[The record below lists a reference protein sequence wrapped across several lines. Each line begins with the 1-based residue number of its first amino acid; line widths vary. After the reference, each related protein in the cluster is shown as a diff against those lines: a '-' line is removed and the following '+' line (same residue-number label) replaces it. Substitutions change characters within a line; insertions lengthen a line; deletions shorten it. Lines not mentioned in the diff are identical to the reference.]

1 MILFFYQMIEKE
13 KTMKNETIITDP
25 DYFSY
30 NEKAEEIGKRLR
42 GSFLWMLIGIMFS
55 GISGYALYYLV
66 EAGNPYALELMKFLL
81 VPLIL
86 QLVIGLLFSA
96 LMYALPAFILKIFFI
111 LYATLSG
118 TTFAL
123 ILLKYTPG
131 SILTAF
137 ISTSIIFVVMALYGN
152 ITKRDMTKAG
162 GILITGLLTAI
173 VVGFINIWF
182 HNSLVNTVISIACVI
197 IFSGFIAYD
206 TQKIKKEIMVELE
219 TGNKGCF
226 RKIEI
231 IGAFS
236 LYLDFANLF
245 LNLLELT
252 GKSKD

>member
-1 MILFFYQMIEKE
+1 MIEKE

-66 EAGNPYALELMKFLL
+66 EAENPYALELMKFLL

-86 QLVIGLLFSA
+86 QLVIGLLFSM
-96 LMYALPAFILKIFFI
+96 LMYVLPAFILKIFFI

-137 ISTSIIFVVMALYGN
+137 ISTTIIFVIMAIYGYT
-152 ITKRDMTKAG
+152 TKRDMTKAG

-173 VVGFINIWF
+173 AVGFINIWS
-182 HNSLVNTVISIACVI
+182 HNSLVNTVISVACVI
-197 IFSGFIAYD
+197 IFSGFIVYD
-206 TQKIKKEIMVELE
+206 TQKIKKEIMIELE
-219 TGNKGCF
+219 TGNRGCF
-226 RKIEI
+226 RRIEI

-236 LYLDFANLF
+236 LYLDFVNLF
-245 LNLLELT
+245 LNILELT

>member
-55 GISGYALYYLV
+55 GISGYAFYYLI
-66 EAGNPYALELMKFLL
+66 EAENPYVVELMKYFFI
-81 VPLIL
+81 PLIF
-86 QLVIGLLFSA
+86 QLVIGLLFSV

-219 TGNKGCF
+219 IGNRGCF
-226 RKIEI
+226 RRIEI
-231 IGAFS
+231 IGAFF
-236 LYLDFANLF
+236 LYLDFVNLF
-245 LNLLELT
+245 LNILELT

>member
-66 EAGNPYALELMKFLL
+66 EAENPYALELMKFLL

-86 QLVIGLLFSA
+86 QLVIGLLFSM
-96 LMYALPAFILKIFFI
+96 LMYVLPAFILKIFFI

-123 ILLKYTPG
+123 ILLKYTPD

-137 ISTSIIFVVMALYGN
+137 ISTSVIFIVMALYGN

-173 VVGFINIWF
+173 AVSFINIWF
-182 HNSLVNTVISIACVI
+182 HNSLVNTVISVACVI

-206 TQKIKKEIMVELE
+206 TQKIKKEIIVELE
-219 TGNKGCF
+219 IGNKGCF
-226 RKIEI
+226 RRIEI

-236 LYLDFANLF
+236 LYLDFINLF
-245 LNLLELT
+245 INILNLT

>member
-55 GISGYALYYLV
+55 GISGYALYYLI
-66 EAGNPYALELMKFLL
+66 EAENPYVVELMKYFFI
-81 VPLIL
+81 PLIF
-86 QLVIGLLFSA
+86 QLVIGLLFSV

-137 ISTSIIFVVMALYGN
+137 ISTAVIFFAMALYGN
-152 ITKRDMTKAG
+152 ITKRDITKAG

-182 HNSLVNTVISIACVI
+182 HNSLVNTVISVACVI
-197 IFSGFIAYD
+197 IFSGFIVYD
-206 TQKIKKEIMVELE
+206 TQKIKKEIMIELE
-219 TGNKGCF
+219 TGNRGCF
-226 RKIEI
+226 RRIEI

-236 LYLDFANLF
+236 LYLDFVNLF
-245 LNLLELT
+245 LNILELT

>member
-55 GISGYALYYLV
+55 GISGYALYYLI
-66 EAGNPYALELMKFLL
+66 EAENPYVVELMKYFFI
-81 VPLIL
+81 PLIF
-86 QLVIGLLFSA
+86 QLVIGLLFSV

-162 GILITGLLTAI
+162 GILITGLLAAI

-226 RKIEI
+226 RRIEI

-236 LYLDFANLF
+236 LYLDFVNLF
-245 LNLLELT
+245 LNILELT

>member
-1 MILFFYQMIEKE
+1 MILFSYQIIEKE
-13 KTMKNETIITDP
+13 KTMKNEIIITDP

-66 EAGNPYALELMKFLL
+66 EAENPYALELMKFLL

-86 QLVIGLLFSA
+86 QLVIGLLFSM
-96 LMYALPAFILKIFFI
+96 LMYVLPAFILKIFFI

-123 ILLKYTPG
+123 ILLKYTPS

-137 ISTSIIFVVMALYGN
+137 ISTSVIFIVMAIYGYT
-152 ITKRDMTKAG
+152 TKRDMTKMG
-162 GILITGLLTAI
+162 GILLVGLITAFIAGL
-173 VVGFINIWF
+173 VNIWL
-182 HNSLVNTVISIACVI
+182 HNGILNTVISVACII

-206 TQKIKKEIMVELE
+206 IKQIKKEIMVELE
-219 TGNKGCF
+219 IGNKGCF

-236 LYLDFANLF
+236 LYLDFVNLF

>member
-13 KTMKNETIITDP
+13 KIMKNETIITDP

-55 GISGYALYYLV
+55 GISGYALYYLI
-66 EAGNPYALELMKFLL
+66 EAENPYVVELMKYFFI
-81 VPLIL
+81 PLIF
-86 QLVIGLLFSA
+86 QLVIGLLFSV

-137 ISTSIIFVVMALYGN
+137 ISTAVIFFAMALYGN

-182 HNSLVNTVISIACVI
+182 HNSLVNTVISVACII

-206 TQKIKKEIMVELE
+206 TQKIKKEIMIELE

-226 RKIEI
+226 RRIEI

-236 LYLDFANLF
+236 LYLDFVNLF
-245 LNLLELT
+245 LNILELT

>member
-1 MILFFYQMIEKE
+1 MILFSYQIIEKE

-55 GISGYALYYLV
+55 GISGFGLYYFL
-66 EAGNPYALELMKFLL
+66 EIKNPFAVELMKFLL
-81 VPLIL
+81 VPLIF
-86 QLVIGLLFSA
+86 QLVIGLLFST
-96 LMYALPAFILKIFFI
+96 LMYVLPAFILKMFFI
-111 LYATLSG
+111 MYATLSG

-137 ISTSIIFVVMALYGN
+137 ISSAVIFVAMALYGN

-162 GILITGLLTAI
+162 GILITGLLTTI

-182 HNSLVNTVISIACVI
+182 HNSLFNTVISVACVI

-206 TQKIKKEIMVELE
+206 TQKIKKEIMIELE
-219 TGNKGCF
+219 IGNKGCF
-226 RKIEI
+226 RRIEI

-236 LYLDFANLF
+236 LYLDFINLF
-245 LNLLELT
+245 INILNLT

>member
-55 GISGYALYYLV
+55 GISGYALYYLI
-66 EAGNPYALELMKFLL
+66 EAENPYVVELMKYLFI
-81 VPLIL
+81 PLIF
-86 QLVIGLLFSA
+86 QLVIGLLFSV
-96 LMYALPAFILKIFFI
+96 LMYVLPAFILKIFFI

-131 SILTAF
+131 SIFTAF
-137 ISTSIIFVVMALYGN
+137 ISSAVIFVAMALYGN

-182 HNSLVNTVISIACVI
+182 HNSLVNTVISVACII

-206 TQKIKKEIMVELE
+206 TQKIKKEIMIELE

-226 RKIEI
+226 RRIEI

-236 LYLDFANLF
+236 LYLDFVNLF
-245 LNLLELT
+245 LNILELT

>member
-1 MILFFYQMIEKE
+1 
-13 KTMKNETIITDP
+13 MKNETIITDP

-55 GISGYALYYLV
+55 GISGFGLYHLL
-66 EAGNPYALELMKFLL
+66 EIKNPFAVELMKYFFI
-81 VPLIL
+81 PLIF
-86 QLVIGLLFSA
+86 QLVIGLLFST
-96 LMYALPAFILKIFFI
+96 LMYVLPAFILKIFFI

-123 ILLKYTPG
+123 ILMKYTPS

-137 ISTSIIFVVMALYGN
+137 ISTAIIFVVMALYGN

-219 TGNKGCF
+219 TGNRGCF
-226 RKIEI
+226 RRIEI

-236 LYLDFANLF
+236 LYLDFVNLF
-245 LNLLELT
+245 LNILELT

>member
-1 MILFFYQMIEKE
+1 MIEKE

-55 GISGYALYYLV
+55 GISGYALYYLI
-66 EAGNPYALELMKFLL
+66 EAENPYVVELMKYFFI
-81 VPLIL
+81 PLIF
-86 QLVIGLLFSA
+86 QLVIGLLFSV

-137 ISTSIIFVVMALYGN
+137 ISTAVIFFAMALYGN

-162 GILITGLLTAI
+162 GILIMGLLTTI

-182 HNSLVNTVISIACVI
+182 HNSLVNTVISVACVI

-219 TGNKGCF
+219 IGNRGCF

>member
-66 EAGNPYALELMKFLL
+66 EAENPYALELMKFLL

-86 QLVIGLLFSA
+86 QLVIGLLFSM
-96 LMYALPAFILKIFFI
+96 LMYVLPAFILKIFFI

-123 ILLKYTPG
+123 ILLKYTPD

-137 ISTSIIFVVMALYGN
+137 ISTSVIFIVMALYGN

-173 VVGFINIWF
+173 AVSFINIWF
-182 HNSLVNTVISIACVI
+182 HNSLVNTVISVACVI

-206 TQKIKKEIMVELE
+206 TQKIKKEIIVELKI
-219 TGNKGCF
+219 GNKGCF
-226 RKIEI
+226 RRIEI

-236 LYLDFANLF
+236 LYLDFINLF
-245 LNLLELT
+245 INILNLT

>member
-66 EAGNPYALELMKFLL
+66 EAENPYVVELMKYFFI
-81 VPLIL
+81 PLIF
-86 QLVIGLLFSA
+86 QLVIGLLFSM
-96 LMYALPAFILKIFFI
+96 LMYVLPAFILKIFFI

-123 ILLKYTPG
+123 ILMKYTPG

-137 ISTSIIFVVMALYGN
+137 ISTSIIFVVMAIYGY

-162 GILITGLLTAI
+162 GILITGLLTTI

-219 TGNKGCF
+219 TGNRGCF
-226 RKIEI
+226 RRIEI

-236 LYLDFANLF
+236 LYLDFVNLF
-245 LNLLELT
+245 LNILELT

>member
-13 KTMKNETIITDP
+13 KIMKNETIITDH

-55 GISGYALYYLV
+55 GISGFGLYHLL
-66 EAGNPYALELMKFLL
+66 EIKNPFAVELMKYFFI
-81 VPLIL
+81 PLIF
-86 QLVIGLLFSA
+86 QLVIGLLFST
-96 LMYALPAFILKIFFI
+96 LMYVLPAFILKIFFI

-137 ISTSIIFVVMALYGN
+137 ISTTIIFVVMAIYGYT
-152 ITKRDMTKAG
+152 TKRDMTKAG
-162 GILITGLLTAI
+162 GILITGLLTTI

-182 HNSLVNTVISIACVI
+182 HNSLVNTVISVACVI

-219 TGNKGCF
+219 IGNRGCF
-226 RKIEI
+226 RRIEI

-236 LYLDFANLF
+236 LYLDFVNLF
-245 LNLLELT
+245 LNILELT

>member
-55 GISGYALYYLV
+55 GISGYALYYLI
-66 EAGNPYALELMKFLL
+66 EAENPYVVELMKYFFI
-81 VPLIL
+81 PLIF
-86 QLVIGLLFSA
+86 QLVIGLLFSV

-137 ISTSIIFVVMALYGN
+137 ISTAVIFFAMALYGN

-162 GILITGLLTAI
+162 GILIMGLLTTI

-182 HNSLVNTVISIACVI
+182 HNSLVNTVISVACVI

-219 TGNKGCF
+219 IGNRGCF
-226 RKIEI
+226 RRIEI

-236 LYLDFANLF
+236 LYLDFVNLF
-245 LNLLELT
+245 LNILELT
-252 GKSKD
+252 GKSKN

>member
-55 GISGYALYYLV
+55 GISGYALYYLI
-66 EAGNPYALELMKFLL
+66 EAENPYVVELMKYFFI
-81 VPLIL
+81 PLIF
-86 QLVIGLLFSA
+86 QLVIGLLFSV

-123 ILLKYTPG
+123 IFLKYTPG

-206 TQKIKKEIMVELE
+206 TQKIKKEIMDVSEE
-219 TGNKGCF
+219 
-226 RKIEI
+226 
-231 IGAFS
+231 
-236 LYLDFANLF
+236 
-245 LNLLELT
+245 
-252 GKSKD
+252 

>member
-1 MILFFYQMIEKE
+1 MILFFYQMIEEE

-55 GISGYALYYLV
+55 GISGFGLYHLL
-66 EAGNPYALELMKFLL
+66 EIKNPFAVELMKYFFI
-81 VPLIL
+81 PLIF
-86 QLVIGLLFSA
+86 QLVIGLLFSV

-137 ISTSIIFVVMALYGN
+137 ISSAVIFVAMALYGN

-162 GILITGLLTAI
+162 GILITGLLTTI

-182 HNSLVNTVISIACVI
+182 HNSLVNTVISVACVI
-197 IFSGFIAYD
+197 IFSGFIVYD

-236 LYLDFANLF
+236 LYLDFVNLF

>member
-1 MILFFYQMIEKE
+1 
-13 KTMKNETIITDP
+13 MKNKIIITDP

-55 GISGYALYYLV
+55 GISGFGLYHLL
-66 EAGNPYALELMKFLL
+66 EIKNPFAVELMKFLL
-81 VPLIL
+81 VPLIF
-86 QLVIGLLFSA
+86 QLVIGLLFST
-96 LMYALPAFILKIFFI
+96 LMYVLPAFILKIFFI

-118 TTFAL
+118 TTFTL
-123 ILLKYTPG
+123 ILMKYTPD

-137 ISTSIIFVVMALYGN
+137 ISTSVIFIVMAIYGYT
-152 ITKRDMTKAG
+152 TKRDKTKMG
-162 GILITGLLTAI
+162 GILLAGLITAFIAGL
-173 VVGFINIWF
+173 VNIWL
-182 HNSLVNTVISIACVI
+182 HNGILNTVISVACII

-206 TQKIKKEIMVELE
+206 IKQIKKEIMVELE

-226 RKIEI
+226 RRIEI

-236 LYLDFANLF
+236 LYLDFINLF
-245 LNLLELT
+245 INILNLA